1 MQIVVC
7 AGKSRAAPGT
17 SFEQVLLWAADT
29 DGSSLWRSTI
39 LLTKYSPCPWGC
51 CLILNAGFCL
61 LKASAFS
68 QPTHASPPYSL
79 CFCSCCHLP
88 DDFPYSHVWLIK
100 AGDRKRKRKWLWLGT
115 CIHPCSSFSSRW
127 SLSAVLPFS
136 CFVFVHTTLVVPSS
150 PPTQHLHRCS
160 WVRLEESTQVSE
172 SCWLTWNSWSWT
184 SREYSVLS
192 SSHSVFH

>member
-1 MQIVVC
+1 MLESPEQLQGPVL
-7 AGKSRAAPGT
+7 SRSSSERQT
-17 SFEQVLLWAADT
+17 LMDLHS
-29 DGSSLWRSTI
+29 DGQPFSWPSSLLVLEDAASCSVLVSAYFRLQLPHSPPRP
-39 LLTKYSPCPWGC
+39 LLHTAFASAPAAACLMIF
-51 CLILNAGFCL
+51 LILMFD
-61 LKASAFS
+61 SE
-68 QPTHASPPYSL
+68 
-79 CFCSCCHLP
+79 
-88 DDFPYSHVWLIK
+88 K

-127 SLSAVLPFS
+127 PLSAVLPFS